1 MSTTN
6 DYLNELVNQ
15 KKQLAQNLATK
26 GIEASEDEKFNTLVP
41 KVLEIQSGGG
51 GGSVETCTVTFLND
65 ILPSGVIYTDV
76 NGEARSYIDEDGF
89 GEVEIPGTFNTLK
102 NSFIIITH

>member
-26 GIEASEDEKFNTLVP
+26 GIETSEDEKFNTLVP
-41 KVLEIQSGGG
+41 KVLEIQSGS
-51 GGSVETCTVTFLND
+51 GSAETCTVTFLND
-65 ILPSGVIYTDV
+65 VTPLGVTYIDV
-76 NGEARSYIDEDGF
+76 NGKAYSYID
-89 GEVEIPGTFNTLK
+89 
-102 NSFIIITH
+102 